1 MDAGT
6 IMISP
11 RKRFTVSVIKKI
23 TNFFL
28 VYSDQFCQWK
38 NGFIPLYFSSINW
51 QGLPGKCRGHSF
63 LCPYEKGMG

>member
-1 MDAGT
+1 
-6 IMISP
+6 MISP

-38 NGFIPLYFSSINW
+38 NGFIPLYFSSIN
-51 QGLPGKCRGHSF
+51 
-63 LCPYEKGMG
+63 